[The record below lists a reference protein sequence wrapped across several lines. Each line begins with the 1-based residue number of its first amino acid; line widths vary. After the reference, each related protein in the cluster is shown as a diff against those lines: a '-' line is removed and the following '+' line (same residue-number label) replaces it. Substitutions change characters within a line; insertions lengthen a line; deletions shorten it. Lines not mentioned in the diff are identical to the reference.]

1 MTYYERVDELR
12 DHTNFTSDNYE
23 LEYLTAE
30 IVLVDLFGE
39 YIKDAEII
47 STAYGVGRVV
57 NTSGDTLDRMIMEVA
72 FTDGAKKFG
81 VLPVITGKV
90 LFSKF
95 ADISEVGDAWDHTF
109 DLHTDMTKQL
119 IDFKRAEKLA
129 EAELKKK
136 AAEDKKAEEQYQKA
150 KAKTLKDFDTLL
162 DSIQPKSTVDE
173 FYHSLGWLTAHVGT
187 VQAAIPDY
195 LQSTFEARFGTDANP
210 YVYDSKKKTSGGFRY
225 QWSAGFHARLK
236 KKGLTTIP
244 AMLANYISDT
254 VNSSKTI
261 MDTAF
266 ILDLIENYGFQFGK
280 TQDVDNIRSRIP
292 SEYMS
297 FFEAG
302 LLA

>member
-1 MTYYERVDELR
+1 MATYKNTE
-12 DHTNFTSDNYE
+12 FT
-23 LEYLTAE
+23 TAE
-30 IVLVDLFGE
+30 DLRNAINTELAALAYPFAVKHRTYGEGQLTFVKAPLTGGSLYATVDFAAGTKTLALDVLLTSNLLQMP
-39 YIKDAEII
+39 EILTDI
-47 STAYGVGRVV
+47 LIEAQSVFKADFIEREQAQRIADRLAY
-57 NTSGDTLDRMIMEVA
+57 EQA
-72 FTDGAKKFG
+72 KEAKK
-81 VLPVITGKV
+81 KV
-90 LFSKF
+90 EVEQK
-95 ADISEVGDAWDHTF
+95 AD
-109 DLHTDMTKQL
+109 
-119 IDFKRAEKLA
+119 
-129 EAELKKK
+129 
-136 AAEDKKAEEQYQKA
+136 EQYQKA

-173 FYHSLGWLTAHVGT
+173 FYHSLGWLAAHVGT

-195 LQSTFEARFGTDANP
+195 LQSAFEARFGTDANP